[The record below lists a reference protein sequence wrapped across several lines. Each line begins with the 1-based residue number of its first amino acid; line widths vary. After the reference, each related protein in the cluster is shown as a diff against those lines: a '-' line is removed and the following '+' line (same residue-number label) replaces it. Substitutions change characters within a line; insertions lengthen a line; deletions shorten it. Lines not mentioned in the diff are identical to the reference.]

1 MQNLD
6 NAFYKRVTTP
16 KYQQRKVVTAS
27 DSDKAFDQV
36 NKTLGVGMSWV
47 VGLSMFYLLLQMLRW
62 VSNG

>member
-6 NAFYKRVTTP
+6 NAFHKRVTIP

-27 DSDKAFDQV
+27 DSDKALDQV

-47 VGLSMFYLLLQMLRW
+47 IGLSVFYLLLQMLRW

>member
-6 NAFYKRVTTP
+6 NAFYKGVITP

-36 NKTLGVGMSWV
+36 NKTLELECPGW
-47 VGLSMFYLLLQMLRW
+47 
-62 VSNG
+62 